1 MKFDLFDHL
10 EKIMR
15 RISVFLFAI
24 ISISALLIGPV
35 QAEQYVDV
43 GKYVIH
49 YNALSTNHLAPE
61 VARAY
66 TITRSQN
73 RAMLSISV
81 LIKGG
86 EGQLD
91 EPAEA
96 EIEASATNLAG
107 QRREVDMRLI
117 TEQQAKYYVGIV
129 KVYNEEILDF
139 KLRIKP
145 GEMEE
150 PYELVFRQ
158 QFYVD

>member
-1 MKFDLFDHL
+1 MHPV
-10 EKIMR
+10 EEIMR
-15 RISVFLFAI
+15 RILVFLVAVV
-24 ISISALLIGPV
+24 SILAVGTGPV

-66 TITRSQN
+66 GITRSQN

-86 EGQLD
+86 EGQLNI
-91 EPAEA
+91 PAEA
-96 EIEASATNLAG
+96 EVTTSASNLAG

-117 TEQQAKYYVGIV
+117 TEQQAKYYVGFV
-129 KVYNEEILDF
+129 KVYNEETLQF
-139 KLRIKP
+139 KIQVTP
-145 GEMEE
+145 EGMEE
-150 PYELVFRQ
+150 PYEVVFSQ
-158 QFYVD
+158 QFYID

>member
-1 MKFDLFDHL
+1 
-10 EKIMR
+10 MR

-66 TITRSQN
+66 GITRSQN

-81 LIKGG
+81 LVKGG

-96 EIEASATNLAG
+96 EVEASATNLAG

>member
-1 MKFDLFDHL
+1 
-10 EKIMR
+10 MR
-15 RISVFLFAI
+15 RISVFLLAI
-24 ISISALLIGPV
+24 ISISALIVGPA

-66 TITRSQN
+66 GITRSQN

-91 EPAEA
+91 EPTEA
-96 EIEASATNLAG
+96 EVTASATNLVG

-139 KLRIKP
+139 KVRIKP
-145 GEMEE
+145 GDMEE

-158 QFYVD
+158 QFYID

>member
-1 MKFDLFDHL
+1 MKESLLDHL
-10 EKIMR
+10 EITMR
-15 RISVFLFAI
+15 RNFVFLAAI
-24 ISISALLIGPV
+24 IGILASAMGPV
-35 QAEQYVDV
+35 QAEQFKNV

-66 TITRSQN
+66 GITRSQN

-81 LIKGG
+81 LVKGD

-96 EIEASATNLAG
+96 EMSASATNLAG
-107 QRREVDMRLI
+107 QRREVEMRLI
-117 TEQQAKYYVGIV
+117 TEQQAKYYIGFV

-139 KLRIKP
+139 KVSIKP
-145 GEMEE
+145 GEMQE
-150 PYELVFRQ
+150 PYELDFRQ
-158 QFYVD
+158 QFYID

>member
-1 MKFDLFDHL
+1 
-10 EKIMR
+10 MR

-66 TITRSQN
+66 GITRSQN

-81 LIKGG
+81 LVKGG

-96 EIEASATNLAG
+96 EVEASATNLAG
-107 QRREVDMRLI
+107 QRREVEMRLI